1 MTKAILLL
9 MITVIQLAAI
19 QPEQL
24 YGEWKTERKTLV
36 HESTN
41 SVYEDITLN
50 PGSFMATMFITI
62 QKNDY
67 LIKDLQLQGKGTWKV
82 SGDILVYVISE
93 VYTVG
98 VRETRGISQESINQ
112 LARDLHKK
120 YMDDPIR
127 ILKIQSVSTERL
139 ITINE
144 SGATT
149 QYRRK

>member
-1 MTKAILLL
+1 MIRAMILL
-9 MITVIQLAAI
+9 VIAIVQLAAI
-19 QPEQL
+19 QPGQL
-24 YGEWKTERKTLV
+24 YGEWKTERKFLV
-36 HESTN
+36 QESTN
-41 SVYEDITLN
+41 SVYEDLTIN
-50 PGSFMATMFITI
+50 PASFMVTMFITI

-82 SGDILVYVISE
+82 SDDILVYVISE

-112 LARDLHKK
+112 LARDLHQK
-120 YMDDPIR
+120 YMGDPIR
-127 ILKIQSVSTERL
+127 ILKIQSISTDRL
-139 ITINE
+139 ITTNE